1 MTGLEST
8 QDVLPES
15 ATVGTGSCDPSGG
28 NDHESSTATHES
40 DGLVAAYGGSLGG
53 FGQIPDPAYAINLGG
68 FGQITSQAI
77 VKDIIGAE
85 EGMSNVE
92 SISGP
97 EKIRVNAIGSA
108 RAIVGKLDSIGP
120 TRLQS
125 LSTFKAVVA
134 GIVNV
139 CLSNNDVPSL
149 TIMRRSTHTLK
160 WHWMP
165 WPRTLGYISI
175 IPDAAD

>member
-1 MTGLEST
+1 MVTGLEST

-28 NDHESSTATHES
+28 NDHESSTATNEP
-40 DGLVAAYGGSLGG
+40 DALVTTYGGS
-53 FGQIPDPAYAINLGG
+53 LGG

-77 VKDIIGAE
+77 VKDIIGTE
-85 EGMSNVE
+85 EDMSNVE

-97 EKIRVNAIGSA
+97 DKVRVNAIGSA
-108 RAIVGKLDSIGP
+108 RAIVGKLDSIDP

-125 LSTFKAVVA
+125 LSTFKAVVT

-139 CLSNNDVPSL
+139 CPS
-149 TIMRRSTHTLK
+149 K
-160 WHWMP
+160 
-165 WPRTLGYISI
+165 
-175 IPDAAD
+175 